1 MVHTGAGG
9 RVTLGSGAGLLNANP
24 LLLLGG
30 FIALREVGEQQRWQ
44 TKKKWSL
51 FLLHFSSLPLTE
63 LAMNLL
69 FVNKKSIN
77 YFTKNFFPRIKS
89 VKNLNFRA

>member
-30 FIALREVGEQQRWQ
+30 FIAPLALGEQRWHLAAQQ
-44 TKKKWSL
+44 TKKWSL
-51 FLLHFSSLPLTE
+51 FLLLHFSSLPLTE
-63 LAMNLL
+63 LSMNYPALL
-69 FVNKKSIN
+69 SSLLKIV
-77 YFTKNFFPRIKS
+77 
-89 VKNLNFRA
+89 